1 MGSWGLQGRGELQ
14 WSQWAISEV
23 SGVQVQSGP
32 LANHKEPG
40 LWQVRLTSEETFER
54 NRNQEMVP
62 VRTPRL
68 SAQTEKS

>member
-1 MGSWGLQGRGELQ
+1 MGSWGLQGRGGLQ
-14 WSQWAISEV
+14 WSQWAISGV
-23 SGVQVQSGP
+23 SGLPVQSGP
-32 LANHKEPG
+32 LANHREPG

-54 NRNQEMVP
+54 SRHQEMVA